1 MKLNKAFTLLELIIV
16 IIIVGILA
24 VLGLTQYT
32 NQLESMRAG
41 EAKNN
46 LGAMRKLAYEY
57 YLKNGTLATF
67 TDTDAGIGTGGL
79 PVSCSSG
86 YYFRYYTGPAGPTYV
101 ELKATRC
108 SSGGKTPQHTV
119 YILDA
124 LVRPASG
131 VTDYYCWPTGGS
143 GFDGPYT
150 SWPTCN

>member
-1 MKLNKAFTLLELIIV
+1 MAHKKAFTLLELIIV

-32 NQLESMRAG
+32 KQLESARAG

-67 TDTDAGIGTGGL
+67 TNSDAGIGTDGL
-79 PVSCSSG
+79 PNSCSAS
-86 YYFRYYTGPAGPTYV
+86 YYFRYYTGPAGTTYV
-101 ELKATRC
+101 ELKAVRC
-108 SSGGKTPQHTV
+108 TSGGKSPQGTS
-119 YILDA
+119 YTLDA
-124 LVRPASG
+124 LYRSSG

-143 GFDGPYT
+143 GFEGPYT
-150 SWPTCN
+150 SWPVCN